1 MALLI
6 IPGGGYQTNYDTTG
20 YGGGYDG
27 YYDNYYGQQGEGE
40 VASARQMPVASDRRL
55 EIGPRQPRQRNAT
68 SRKTKGGEGTD
79 VRTPEDNSV
88 NRYPGGDLNNVRLD
102 KSGYIYYKAA
112 PVYVESTTT
121 PTPPPPESTTT
132 TTTEQDYDWS
142 KYFNKPYTNMVQKVD
157 EVLSTG
163 RQFDLSAGTLGPPYS
178 LTSVI
183 GDYVQKTGRA
193 VQR

>member
-1 MALLI
+1 MT

-79 VRTPEDNSV
+79 VSRVVSPDC
-88 NRYPGGDLNNVRLD
+88 
-102 KSGYIYYKAA
+102 
-112 PVYVESTTT
+112 
-121 PTPPPPESTTT
+121 
-132 TTTEQDYDWS
+132 
-142 KYFNKPYTNMVQKVD
+142 
-157 EVLSTG
+157 
-163 RQFDLSAGTLGPPYS
+163 
-178 LTSVI
+178 
-183 GDYVQKTGRA
+183 
-193 VQR
+193 